1 MAQMQAT
8 IEELLARLLGNTSAT
23 PQHHKEYEKSDY
35 EDDVNLEEILE
46 DIEVQ
51 EAVTEIVVAKVEEQ
65 DPKNSFIDERAS
77 ST

>member
-1 MAQMQAT
+1 MQAT
-8 IEELLARLLGNTSAT
+8 MENILAHLLRDTSAT

-65 DPKNSFIDERAS
+65 DPKNSFIDKKAS